1 MSEQKPNYMAVLD
14 QWTDANVFAPLLS
27 TNEEGE
33 PEELSEETL
42 EQVKKAIRERS
53 WRATRTA

>member
-42 EQVKKAIRERS
+42 EQVKKAI
-53 WRATRTA
+53 